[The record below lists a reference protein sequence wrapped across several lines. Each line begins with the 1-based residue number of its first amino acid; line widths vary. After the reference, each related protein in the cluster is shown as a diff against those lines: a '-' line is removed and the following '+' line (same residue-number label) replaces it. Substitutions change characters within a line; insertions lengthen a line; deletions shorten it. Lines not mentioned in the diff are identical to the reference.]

1 MYLWNV
7 FSSLQAA
14 AENKLSDLK
23 EKSALGM
30 QYAVH
35 NHTFID
41 LDIDIAASYIIVPQ
55 NGTYFGYVYSF
66 LSIIN

>member
-1 MYLWNV
+1 MSSIKF
-7 FSSLQAA
+7 FSCRLQAV

-35 NHTFID
+35 QHTFIE
-41 LDIDIAASYIIVPQ
+41 IDVDVAASYIIVPQ
-55 NGTYFGYVYSF
+55 TGIYKGYDPSQ
-66 LSIIN
+66 

>member
-1 MYLWNV
+1 MELYLIIMINYR
-7 FSSLQAA
+7 LQAA

-35 NHTFID
+35 HHTFID
-41 LDIDIAASYIIVPQ
+41 LDIDIAASYIIIPQ
-55 NGTYFGYVYSF
+55 TGMYKG
-66 LSIIN
+66 